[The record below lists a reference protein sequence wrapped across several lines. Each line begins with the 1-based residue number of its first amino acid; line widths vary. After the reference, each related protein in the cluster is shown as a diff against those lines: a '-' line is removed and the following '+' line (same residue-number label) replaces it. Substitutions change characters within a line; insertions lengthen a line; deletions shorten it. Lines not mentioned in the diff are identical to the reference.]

1 MTAAPTK
8 AQAGNPSPA
17 AEPCRHPPP
26 NTRTSTT
33 PRDAPR
39 ADTPPQTTVLSNYG
53 TNVMILK

>member
-8 AQAGNPSPA
+8 AQAGNASPG
-17 AEPCRHPPP
+17 PRPFRHVPP

-39 ADTPPQTTVLSNYG
+39 ADTPPKTTVLSHYG

>member
-1 MTAAPTK
+1 MFVAPTK
-8 AQAGNPSPA
+8 AQAGDLSPHAKPRRYPS
-17 AEPCRHPPP
+17 P

-33 PRDAPR
+33 PREAPR

>member
-8 AQAGNPSPA
+8 APAGNASPGA
-17 AEPCRHPPP
+17 RPLRHVPP
-26 NTRTSTT
+26 NLRTSTT

-39 ADTPPQTTVLSNYG
+39 ADTPPQTTVFSHPG